1 MGKLS
6 LMAPWPSIQ
15 KLILATGS
23 MNLITLSANGS
34 SSFVGDTVNNTKG
47 KNKITVCVTE
57 ILPSFFPSNEYG
69 TRRRTF

>member
-47 KNKITVCVTE
+47 KNKITVCVCVYTMYTLKFK
-57 ILPSFFPSNEYG
+57 ICCYIKAG
-69 TRRRTF
+69 